1 VSNQRGLL
9 TRLRVK
15 LTPQF
20 LEDWLGA
27 AGQRF
32 RKTGERL
39 SNYNRDHARV
49 GEKVDEA
56 PGLLWKAARGAANTQ
71 LAKAEADY
79 AKAENDRIET
89 ELKKRTMEAKA
100 RHESADADKAEAEA
114 GVAKIREIQARLELF
129 KQLKDI
135 GVNVTIDSSMN
146 LAVGPRNTASAPLV
160 ASDALEAEEIEQIQ
174 PNLVA
179 VRCPDLSFGQDVTK
193 IVLTRWIAH
202 VGTRVEADEPI
213 YELSTPAVDSEIPS
227 PAAGILVEV
236 LIQESSAV
244 VKGQVLATIL
254 TDAVVSKDTG
264 DPPLT
269 REFIAAWRDFET
281 QLNLMLRRL
290 HPDVPKAQGGIGQVL
305 SALKSTN
312 IFSDAERGAINM
324 LTMKRNDAVHSVG
337 APDKG
342 FTADEVAQVRAFAD
356 RLRGLA

>member
-1 VSNQRGLL
+1 
-9 TRLRVK
+9 
-15 LTPQF
+15 
-20 LEDWLGA
+20 
-27 AGQRF
+27 
-32 RKTGERL
+32 
-39 SNYNRDHARV
+39 
-49 GEKVDEA
+49 
-56 PGLLWKAARGAANTQ
+56 
-71 LAKAEADY
+71 
-79 AKAENDRIET
+79 
-89 ELKKRTMEAKA
+89 
-100 RHESADADKAEAEA
+100 
-114 GVAKIREIQARLELF
+114 
-129 KQLKDI
+129 
-135 GVNVTIDSSMN
+135 MN

-269 REFIAAWRDFET
+269 REFIAASS
-281 QLNLMLRRL
+281 RR
-290 HPDVPKAQGGIGQVL
+290 AQGAGRNRASFECSEIHKHILRCRARRHQH
-305 SALKSTN
+305 AHDEK
-312 IFSDAERGAINM
+312 ER
-324 LTMKRNDAVHSVG
+324 RR
-337 APDKG
+337 P
-342 FTADEVAQVRAFAD
+342 
-356 RLRGLA
+356 